1 MKYIAKLAKIIGEV
15 TTFLPLNKKMNM
27 YFKKIESFISE
38 LGYSVSYRNEKEG
51 IFCIDSESDGIKSLI
66 IGVAPPILI
75 IEQYIFT
82 LKSDDKEILKSLL
95 IKNRD
100 IIHGAF
106 VLDEEGKKVIFRYT
120 MQIENLDMNE
130 LEGGINSLSLLLG
143 EYYEQIIE
151 FSKK

>member
-1 MKYIAKLAKIIGEV
+1 
-15 TTFLPLNKKMNM
+15 M
-27 YFKKIESFISE
+27 YFKKIESFISK
-38 LGYSVSYRNEKEG
+38 LGYSVSYQNEQKG
-51 IFCIDSESDGIKSLI
+51 IFCIENESDGIKNLI

-75 IEQYIFT
+75 FEQFIFT
-82 LKSDDKEILKSLL
+82 LKSNDAEVLKSLL
-95 IKNRD
+95 KKNRD

-120 MQIENLDMNE
+120 MQIENIDINE
-130 LEGGINSLSLLLG
+130 FEGALNSLGLLLS

>member
-1 MKYIAKLAKIIGEV
+1 
-15 TTFLPLNKKMNM
+15 M
-27 YFKKIESFISE
+27 YFKKIESFISK
-38 LGYSVSYRNEKEG
+38 LGYSVSYQNEKDG
-51 IFCIDSESDGIKSLI
+51 IFCIESEADGIKNLI

-75 IEQYIFT
+75 IEQFIFT

-95 IKNRD
+95 KKNRD

-130 LEGGINSLSLLLG
+130 FEGALNSLGLLLS

-151 FSKK
+151 FSKR

>member
-1 MKYIAKLAKIIGEV
+1 
-15 TTFLPLNKKMNM
+15 M
-27 YFKKIESFISE
+27 YFKKIESFIAK
-38 LGYSVSYRNEKEG
+38 LGYAVSYQNEKEG
-51 IFCIDSESDGIKSLI
+51 IFCIESESDGIKNLI

-75 IEQYIFT
+75 LEQYIFT
-82 LKSDDKEILKSLL
+82 LKTDDKEVLKSLL
-95 IKNRD
+95 KKNRD

-130 LEGGINSLSLLLG
+130 FEGALNSLGLLLS

>member
-1 MKYIAKLAKIIGEV
+1 
-15 TTFLPLNKKMNM
+15 M

-38 LGYSVSYRNEKEG
+38 LGYSISYQNENEG
-51 IFCIDSESDGIKSLI
+51 IFCIENESDGIKNLI

-75 IEQYIFT
+75 IEQFIFT
-82 LKSDDKEILKSLL
+82 LKKDDKDILKSLL
-95 IKNRD
+95 KKNRD
-100 IIHGAF
+100 IIFGAF

-120 MQIENLDMNE
+120 MQIEKI
-130 LEGGINSLSLLLG
+130 GINEFEGALNSLGLLLS

>member
-1 MKYIAKLAKIIGEV
+1 
-15 TTFLPLNKKMNM
+15 M
-27 YFKKIESFISE
+27 YFQKIESFISK
-38 LGYSVSYRNEKEG
+38 LGYSVSYQNEKEG
-51 IFCIDSESDGIKSLI
+51 IFLIEREQDGIKNLI

-75 IEQYIFT
+75 MEQYIFT
-82 LKSDDKEILKSLL
+82 LNRDEPGVLKSLL
-95 IKNRD
+95 QKNRD

-120 MQIENLDMNE
+120 MQIENL
-130 LEGGINSLSLLLG
+130 GINEFEGAVNSLGLLLS

>member
-1 MKYIAKLAKIIGEV
+1 
-15 TTFLPLNKKMNM
+15 M
-27 YFKKIESFISE
+27 YFKKVETFITK
-38 LGYSVSYRNEKEG
+38 LGYSISYRDEKEG
-51 IFCIDSESDGIKSLI
+51 IFCIESESDGVKNLI

-75 IEQYIFT
+75 LEQYLFT

-120 MQIENLDMNE
+120 MQIENLDLNE
-130 LEGGINSLSLLLG
+130 LAGALNSLGLLLG
-143 EYYEQIIE
+143 EYYEEIIE
-151 FSKK
+151 FSRIGL

>member
-1 MKYIAKLAKIIGEV
+1 
-15 TTFLPLNKKMNM
+15 M
-27 YFKKIESFISE
+27 YFKKIESFISK
-38 LGYSVSYRNEKEG
+38 LGYSVSYQNEKDG
-51 IFCIDSESDGIKSLI
+51 IFCIENEADGIKNLI
-66 IGVAPPILI
+66 IGVAPPII
-75 IEQYIFT
+75 ILEQYIFT
-82 LKSDDKEILKSLL
+82 LKNDDKDVFKLLLK
-95 IKNRD
+95 KNRD

-130 LEGGINSLSLLLG
+130 FEGALNSLGLLLS

>member
-1 MKYIAKLAKIIGEV
+1 
-15 TTFLPLNKKMNM
+15 M
-27 YFKKIESFISE
+27 YFKKIESYISK
-38 LGYSVSYRNEKEG
+38 LGYSVSYQNEKEG
-51 IFCIDSESDGIKSLI
+51 IFCIESETDGIKNLI

-75 IEQYIFT
+75 VEQYIFT
-82 LKSDDKEILKSLL
+82 LKSDDKDILKSLL

-130 LEGGINSLSLLLG
+130 FEGALNSLGLLLS

>member
-1 MKYIAKLAKIIGEV
+1 MEESI
-15 TTFLPLNKKMNM
+15 M
-27 YFKKIESFISE
+27 YFEKIESFISK
-38 LGYSVSYRNEKEG
+38 LGYSISYQNDKDG
-51 IFCIDSESDGIKSLI
+51 IFCIESESDGIKNLI

-75 IEQYIFT
+75 VEQYIFT
-82 LKSDDKEILKSLL
+82 LQHDNVEVLKSLL
-95 IKNRD
+95 KKNRD

-130 LEGGINSLSLLLG
+130 FEGALNSLGLLLS

>member
-1 MKYIAKLAKIIGEV
+1 
-15 TTFLPLNKKMNM
+15 MNTH
-27 YFKKIESFISE
+27 FKKIESYIAK
-38 LGYSVSYRNEKEG
+38 LGYSVSYQNEKEG
-51 IFCIDSESDGIKSLI
+51 IFCIENESDGIKNLI

-75 IEQYIFT
+75 LEQYMFA

-106 VLDEEGKKVIFRYT
+106 VLDEEGRKVIFRYT
-120 MQIENLDMNE
+120 MQIEHLDMNE
-130 LEGGINSLSLLLG
+130 LEGAINSLALLLG

>member
-1 MKYIAKLAKIIGEV
+1 
-15 TTFLPLNKKMNM
+15 M
-27 YFKKIESFISE
+27 YFRKIEEYITK
-38 LGYSVSYRNEKEG
+38 LGYSISYQNKKDG
-51 IFCIDSESDGIKSLI
+51 IFCIENEADGIKNLI

-75 IEQYIFT
+75 MEQYIFT
-82 LKSDDKEILKSLL
+82 LKSDNSEILKALL
-95 IKNRD
+95 KKNRD

-106 VLDEEGKKVIFRYT
+106 VLDEEGRKVIFRYT

-130 LEGGINSLSLLLG
+130 LEGALNSLGLLLS

>member
-1 MKYIAKLAKIIGEV
+1 
-15 TTFLPLNKKMNM
+15 M
-27 YFKKIESFISE
+27 YFKKIESFISK
-38 LGYSVSYRNEKEG
+38 LGYAVSYRNEKEG
-51 IFCIDSESDGIKSLI
+51 IFCIESESDGIKNLI

-75 IEQYIFT
+75 LEQYIFT
-82 LKSDDKEILKSLL
+82 LKSDDKDILKSLL
-95 IKNRD
+95 KKNRD

-120 MQIENLDMNE
+120 MQIENMDMNE
-130 LEGGINSLSLLLG
+130 FEGALNSLGLLLS

>member
-1 MKYIAKLAKIIGEV
+1 
-15 TTFLPLNKKMNM
+15 M
-27 YFKKIESFISE
+27 YFKKIESFISQ
-38 LGYSVSYRNEKEG
+38 LGYSVSYQNEKDG
-51 IFCIDSESDGIKSLI
+51 IFCIENEADGIKNLI
-66 IGVAPPILI
+66 VGVAPPIII

-95 IKNRD
+95 KKNRD

-130 LEGGINSLSLLLG
+130 FEGALNSLGLLLS

-151 FSKK
+151 FSKR

>member
-1 MKYIAKLAKIIGEV
+1 
-15 TTFLPLNKKMNM
+15 M
-27 YFKKIESFISE
+27 YFEKIESFISK
-38 LGYSVSYRNEKEG
+38 LGYSISYKNERDG
-51 IFCIDSESDGIKSLI
+51 IFCIESEQDGIKNLI
-66 IGVAPPILI
+66 LGVAPPILI
-75 IEQYIFT
+75 MEQYIFT
-82 LKSDDKEILKSLL
+82 LQSDNVEVLISLL
-95 IKNRD
+95 KKNRD

-130 LEGGINSLSLLLG
+130 FEGGLNSLGLLLS